1 MKIDGVKI
9 PKSSFLSMEKD
20 TKIIVDK
27 IFKNERLKRLLYYT
41 TKDALDRPN
50 LTEDQTI
57 DLFGKNIKFIPKLF
71 VDDTVRNYLLISFD
85 KFGLTANPEFRTNLI
100 EFDIL
105 CHPDQW
111 QLKDFAL
118 RPFKIAAEI
127 DSMFNNTKLTGIG
140 LLEFVSAEEIL
151 MNNEY
156 AGVCLLYKAIHGE
169 EDKKFMPNPIDEER
183 FLQDFKDLV
192 SE

>member
-1 MKIDGVKI
+1 MKIDNAKF

-20 TKIIVDK
+20 TKIIIDN

-41 TKDALDRPN
+41 SKDALDRPN
-50 LTEDQTI
+50 LTEDQTL

-71 VDDTVRNYLLISFD
+71 VDDTVRNYILISFD
-85 KFGLTANPEFRTNLI
+85 KFNLTSNPEFRTNLI

-111 QLKDFAL
+111 QLNDFAL
-118 RPFKIAAEI
+118 RPFKIAAEL
-127 DSMFNNTKLTGIG
+127 DSMFNNKRLTGIG
-140 LLEFVSAEEIL
+140 TLEFVSAEEIL

-156 AGVCLLYKAIHGE
+156 AGVCLLYRAVHGE
-169 EDKKFMPNPIDEER
+169 EDKKFMPNPRDEER
-183 FLQDFKDLV
+183 FLQDFKDFV

>member
-1 MKIDGVKI
+1 MKIDNAKF

-20 TKIIVDK
+20 TKIIIDN

-41 TKDALDRPN
+41 SKDALDRPN
-50 LTEDQTI
+50 LTEDQTLE
-57 DLFGKNIKFIPKLF
+57 LFGKNIKFIPKLF
-71 VDDTVRNYLLISFD
+71 VDDTVRNYILISFD
-85 KFGLTANPEFRTNLI
+85 KFNLTSNPEFRTNLI

-111 QLKDFAL
+111 QLNDFAL
-118 RPFKIAAEI
+118 RPFKIAAEL
-127 DSMFNNTKLTGIG
+127 DSMFNNKRLTGIG
-140 LLEFVSAEEIL
+140 TLEFVSAEEIL

-156 AGVCLLYKAIHGE
+156 AGVCLLYRAVHGE
-169 EDKKFMPNPIDEER
+169 EDKKFMPNPRDEER
-183 FLQDFKDLV
+183 FLQDFKDFV